1 MTSIKFSGFQNLPR
15 GRPEPERRG
24 GSPKLAE
31 ADERGPLNSE
41 RRHALRRESSRP
53 ASRCRAVR
61 PAGNVGGHCRR
72 ALSAGIVGGQCHG
85 AVARVCANTA
95 THPPC
100 SALPV
105 NLAPRFAGL
114 PFFTGAFPRARFHGR
129 VSTGA
134 FPRARFHGRGFRDAV
149 SGARAGRRSLNRR
162 RLLRRL
168 FQGRWRRLVGRPDRR
183 HPRDR
188 LRRRLGRRLGDLGVQ
203 HKAS

>member
-1 MTSIKFSGFQNLPR
+1 MIRMTSIKFSGFQNLPR

-134 FPRARFHGRGFRDAV
+134 FPRARFQGRGVR
-149 SGARAGRRSLNRR
+149 GARGSPLFESAAAPPAALPGAVAAACRAAGSAAPPGSAPAAARPAAWG
-162 RLLRRL
+162 
-168 FQGRWRRLVGRPDRR
+168 FGRPT
-183 HPRDR
+183 
-188 LRRRLGRRLGDLGVQ
+188 
-203 HKAS
+203 